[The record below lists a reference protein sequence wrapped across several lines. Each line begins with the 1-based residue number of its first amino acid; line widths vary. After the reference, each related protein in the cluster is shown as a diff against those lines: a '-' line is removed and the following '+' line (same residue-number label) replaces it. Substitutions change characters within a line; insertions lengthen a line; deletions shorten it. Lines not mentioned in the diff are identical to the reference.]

1 MCSLDVAPAPRTR
14 CCFAGLPLRGQGLV
28 NCGFAGIGASLIYTI
43 RLTEMM
49 EEYKKKVKENGII
62 FEAIREMKTG
72 QFCFPLPSPTGEKP

>member
-1 MCSLDVAPAPRTR
+1 
-14 CCFAGLPLRGQGLV
+14 
-28 NCGFAGIGASLIYTI
+28 
-43 RLTEMM
+43 MM